1 MKTRNH
7 SRSDDSQSWRQG
19 CLNTT
24 QWVGTYSADETF
36 NIGQDSGTPA
46 SEAYRGP
53 SRFSGTIEKVVID
66 TQPADLTAADRQKLR
81 AAAIA
86 ME

>member
-1 MKTRNH
+1 
-7 SRSDDSQSWRQG
+7 
-19 CLNTT
+19 
-24 QWVGTYSADETF
+24 VGTYSADETF

-66 TQPADLTAADRQKLR
+66 TQPADLSAADRQ
-81 AAAIA
+81 
-86 ME
+86 

>member
-1 MKTRNH
+1 VGKY
-7 SRSDDSQSWRQG
+7 SSD
-19 CLNTT
+19 
-24 QWVGTYSADETF
+24 GTFD
-36 NIGQDSGTPA
+36 IGQDSGAPA

-66 TQPADLTAADRQKLR
+66 NQRADLTAADRQKLR

>member
-1 MKTRNH
+1 VTIPKVGGKDA
-7 SRSDDSQSWRQG
+7 S
-19 CLNTT
+19 TT
-24 QWVGTYSADETF
+24 HNGVGKYSADETF
-36 NIGQDSGTPA
+36 DIGQDSGTPA

-66 TQPADLTAADRQKLR
+66 TRPADLTAADRQKLR